1 VNHEHTF
8 ELHIGIKVFGRRATA
23 WVPWPAV
30 SGPGLVADD
39 ALEMLRCLKCG
50 EQGYEV
56 PA

>member
-1 VNHEHTF
+1 MNHEHTF